1 LSKNEFEEKLQVGHG
16 QTGVS
21 VSQTGVSQTG
31 VSQTSVS
38 QTSVSKTSVSKTVVS
53 DSGGGNDLGSR
64 GVVDQ
69 IRSREGLR
77 HRGVS
82 TNNSG
87 VSFTLGDGSVGS
99 GVVSLG
105 SSYLGG
111 VFGSS
116 GGNSGEDGG
125 NEGLGV
131 EGGGNSGVDGS
142 NGEGIIVDGKTRI
155 LNTESKSIGDVSDGL
170 KYIVGVNIRVSSGD
184 SSISVS
190 DLLLVGV
197 DVGVSV
203 VQVSELILGV
213 ELASGGVV
221 RGVGGVGYGGNSVAG
236 VYSSAVV
243 GSSVQG
249 AKVHGLVG
257 GKAYCH
263 KGGKGD
269 KESHDV
275 LPSV

>member
-1 LSKNEFEEKLQVGHG
+1 LSKNEFEEKLQVG

-21 VSQTGVSQTG
+21 VSQTGVSQTSI
-31 VSQTSVS
+31 SQTSVS
-38 QTSVSKTSVSKTVVS
+38 QTSVSQTSVSKTVVS

-87 VSFTLGDGSVGS
+87 VSFTLLNTLEGSVGS
-99 GVVSLG
+99 GVLSLG
-105 SSYLGG
+105 SSNLGG

-116 GGNSGEDGG
+116 GGNSGEDGS

-170 KYIVGVNIRVSSGD
+170 KDSVGVNIRVSSGD

-221 RGVGGVGYGGNSVAG
+221 RGVRGVSYGGN
-236 VYSSAVV
+236 AVV

>member
-1 LSKNEFEEKLQVGHG
+1 LSKNEFEEKLQVG

-21 VSQTGVSQTG
+21 VSQTGVSQTSVSQTG

-38 QTSVSKTSVSKTVVS
+38 QTSVSKTSVSQTVVS

-99 GVVSLG
+99 GVLSTG
-105 SSYLGG
+105 SSDLGG
-111 VFGSS
+111 LFGSS

-170 KYIVGVNIRVSSGD
+170 KDIVGVNIRVSSGD

-221 RGVGGVGYGGNSVAG
+221 RGVRGVGYGGNS
-236 VYSSAVV
+236 VV

-249 AKVHGLVG
+249 AKVYGLVG